1 MRGTSVVMGL
11 VLTLVVHTAMA
22 AVFFMSPGPKR
33 KGMARQQGSGPVG
46 YGRCGDRRCALPES
60 RRRRRPV
67 APPRVEPLEVLE
79 ASLIPALGRAKP
91 RPEALPRLQT
101 YEVPEILRDGVNL
114 EEDNAP
120 PKKKLRKKF
129 DPRKAKRDP
138 ESKEDLDQFLD
149 EVDDDP
155 RKDVTQL
162 DKIVGHS
169 EGEVGGVGHE
179 VKAGHV
185 YSRKVSRALRR
196 VFKAPVS
203 IDEVTLQSLV
213 LVVKVS
219 ELGPEGEILKYVI
232 RKKSGNGTYDE
243 AAEAAIRRFV
253 PSAGG
258 TQQLPRPS
266 PDALRHVN
274 RFGMVIR
281 MDGARISR

>member
-1 MRGTSVVMGL
+1 VT
-11 VLTLVVHTAMA
+11 
-22 AVFFMSPGPKR
+22 
-33 KGMARQQGSGPVG
+33 
-46 YGRCGDRRCALPES
+46 
-60 RRRRRPV
+60 
-67 APPRVEPLEVLE
+67 PLEVLE
-79 ASLIPALGRAKP
+79 ASLVPALGRAKP
-91 RPEALPRLQT
+91 KPDALPRLQT
-101 YEVPEILRDGVNL
+101 YELPEILRDGVNL

-138 ESKEDLDQFLD
+138 ESKDDLDQLLD

-155 RKDVTQL
+155 RKDATQL

-169 EGEVGGVGHE
+169 EGEVTGVGHE

-203 IDEVTLQSLV
+203 IDEVTLQKLV
-213 LVVKVS
+213 VVVKVS
-219 ELGPEGEILKYVI
+219 ALGPDGDILEYVI
-232 RKKSGNGTYDE
+232 RKKSGDETYDQ
-243 AAEAAIRRFV
+243 AAEAAIQRFV
-253 PSAGG
+253 PSSGG
-258 TQQLPRPS
+258 SQLLPRPS

-281 MDGARISR
+281 MDGARLSR